1 MNLHVC
7 RGDVGTFNG
16 SLTISSMS
24 KASEMEDGDH
34 QQWDESI
41 WQKSLVKTLAGQNCR
56 THTNSQS
63 LDGENV
69 YIEAVYLM
77 VKKSVPDVYVLPSG
91 YLT

>member
-41 WQKSLVKTLAGQNCR
+41 WQKSLVKRWQVKTAELTAELAKLGW
-56 THTNSQS
+56 
-63 LDGENV
+63 
-69 YIEAVYLM
+69 
-77 VKKSVPDVYVLPSG
+77 
-91 YLT
+91 